1 MPGREASATSV
12 SVEEMAGTNARGRRG
27 RRGSDGVDSHIG
39 RRLRDRRRTLGLSQA
54 QLAGR
59 MGFTPPQINRYEHGT
74 TRLSASGLWRA
85 AEALD
90 VPPSYFFDGLG
101 ERPEGGEVDEALDAQ
116 TVKLTRY
123 LRVLAPAVRDKLIA
137 FIASLA
143 RG

>member
-1 MPGREASATSV
+1 
-12 SVEEMAGTNARGRRG
+12 MAVTKTPGRRG
-27 RRGSDGVDSHIG
+27 RRGSDLVDEHLG

-85 AEALD
+85 AEALE

-101 ERPEGGEVDEALDAQ
+101 EHADGGEVEALDALALK
-116 TVKLTRY
+116 VARY
-123 LRVLAPAVRDKLIA
+123 LRTLPPAVRDKLIG

-143 RG
+143 RS

>member
-1 MPGREASATSV
+1 
-12 SVEEMAGTNARGRRG
+12 MAGTNGGRRG
-27 RRGSDGVDSHIG
+27 RRGSDGVDGHIG
-39 RRLRDRRRTLGLSQA
+39 RRLRDRRRALGLSQA
-54 QLAGR
+54 QLATR

-101 ERPEGGEVDEALDAQ
+101 ERKAGADVEAVDALAL
-116 TVKLTRY
+116 KLTRY
-123 LRVLAPAVRDKLIA
+123 LRDLSPPVRDKLIS

>member
-1 MPGREASATSV
+1 
-12 SVEEMAGTNARGRRG
+12 MAGTKERGRRG
-27 RRGSDGVDSHIG
+27 RRGSDMVDGHIG

-54 QLAGR
+54 QLAAR

-101 ERPEGGEVDEALDAQ
+101 ARTEAEGAEGGDVAALDALA
-116 TVKLTRY
+116 VKLTRY
-123 LRVLAPAVRDKLIA
+123 LRVLAPAVRDKLVA